1 MDFMT
6 FFLLRLAFRALRV
19 DGDSPPY
26 NNSYYHSILEAA
38 GKSVGEVQSTM
49 ENAACAITRTHK
61 KEDMF
66 VKGQSLYYL
75 FLNCKALEEG
85 GGVVNDDSQIETT
98 VYKKKKTETK
108 KWTKACL
115 PKW

>member
-1 MDFMT
+1 MT

-19 DGDSPPY
+19 DGDSPPC
-26 NNSYYHSILEAA
+26 NNSYYHSVLEAA
-38 GKSVGEVQSTM
+38 GKSVGEEQSTM

-66 VKGQSLYYL
+66 VKGQSLYCL
-75 FLNCKALEEG
+75 FVDREALEAS
-85 GGVVNDDSQIETT
+85 GGVENDAPQIQTT
-98 VYKKKKTETK
+98 VYEKKFGTK